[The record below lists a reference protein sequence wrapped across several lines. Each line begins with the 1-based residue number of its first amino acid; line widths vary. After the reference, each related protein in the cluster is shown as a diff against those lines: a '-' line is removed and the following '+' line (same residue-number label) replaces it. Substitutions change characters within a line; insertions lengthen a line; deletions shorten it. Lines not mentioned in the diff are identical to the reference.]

1 MLQGSFRFFY
11 FMALKKSQIYSTLTK
26 CANELRSKSG
36 ISAESFKNYVLI
48 LLFLK
53 YLSDKKKSGDKD
65 TSVIEIPDGCTFD
78 DIVELKNKKNIG
90 EEINKIISKI
100 SEENELEGYID
111 PTKHDF
117 CDKDLGDTEN
127 ASKLITK
134 LVAAFQDSGLDFSK
148 NRAADDD
155 LIGDAYEYLM
165 RNFASQSGKDKGQFY
180 TPTEVSRLM
189 ALLLGIDQDTR
200 PKVSAYDPTCGS
212 GSLLLRVRAAAKCR
226 VSIDGQDID
235 RANIELSYLNAV
247 IHGCDTARI
256 VWGDTLNNPQHT
268 RDAHTLE
275 QFDYVV
281 SNPKFSLHNWMGTA
295 KENDTFGRWNQE
307 IGVPPQQFGDFAF
320 LLHCV
325 RSLKPEGVCAIILPN
340 GVLTRGGEEQKL
352 RRWLVD
358 NQHILSGVIAFP
370 ANAFFGTTIA
380 GNVLI
385 LDKKRKHKGVFF
397 IDASSLGYKDA
408 DSKIR
413 LREQDIKRIIDVWRA
428 QEDVPHFSRLVTYDT
443 DENGQYEIERNDF
456 SLNLSLY
463 VTPVDTE
470 IHHDIEAHLHGGMPL
485 ADIER
490 MADFWRICP
499 SLRSA
504 LFTPLRDGYA
514 QLAVSKSA
522 IADTVRREPSVRTQ
536 NERFF
541 HCFENWK
548 EEMLIEMQQVG
559 KDCDPKTIIADWGQK
574 LLDEFKGDDMLTDP
588 YDIYDQLLIYYN
600 ESLQDDLYMISNG
613 GWMPELVVPSK
624 KPLKWQDLYCDL
636 LPVKIVI
643 EDKLPELKSKL
654 NNAETRLADV
664 QEQIS
669 NLIEENEGD
678 VDPSLF
684 YGKRSIANI
693 KRKLECCRA
702 KRLSDDDKNYIAD
715 VLVWFDKNTKEYK
728 DRRSALIE
736 DRPDL
741 FGDIEKPSKSSIS
754 KMVAK
759 SDSWEYSTEEQRM
772 LWLQFLS
779 LLESEKGIKDEIK
792 QLGSQMLQGIVN
804 AYAALTEVDARQLI
818 IEQKWLASIEQ
829 RITGEMHNALHRLIG
844 DVTALVERY
853 EHTLADLTATYDSQT
868 STVLKHLKTMGFEL

>member
-1 MLQGSFRFFY
+1 
-11 FMALKKSQIYSTLTK
+11 MALKKSQIYSTLTK

-53 YLSDKKKSGDKD
+53 YLSDKRKSGDRD
-65 TSVIEIPDGCTFD
+65 TSVIEIPEGCTFD
-78 DIVELKNKKNIG
+78 DIVALKNKKNIG

-200 PKVSAYDPTCGS
+200 SKVSAYDPTCGS
-212 GSLLLRVRAAAKCR
+212 GSLLLRVRAAANCR

-247 IHGCDTARI
+247 IHGCETARI

-268 RDAHTLE
+268 RDANTLE

-340 GVLTRGGEEQKL
+340 GVLTRGGEEQRL

-358 NQHILSGVIAFP
+358 DQHILSGVISFP
-370 ANAFFGTTIA
+370 ANAFFGTSIA

-428 QEDVPHFSRLVTYDT
+428 QEDVPHFSRLVTYVA

-456 SLNLSLY
+456 SLNMSLY
-463 VTPVDTE
+463 VAPVDTE
-470 IHHDIEAHLHGGMPL
+470 IHHDIEAHLHGGLPL

-490 MADFWRICP
+490 MADYWTICP

-504 LFTPLRDGYA
+504 LFAPLREGYA
-514 QLAVSKSA
+514 QLAIDKSA
-522 IADTVRREPSVRTQ
+522 IADTVRQEPSVISQ
-536 NERFF
+536 NSHFIS
-541 HCFENWK
+541 CLENWK
-548 EEMLIEMQQVG
+548 DAIFGEMHKVKQ
-559 KDCDPKTIIADWGQK
+559 DCDPKSLIADWGQK
-574 LLDEFKGDDMLTDP
+574 LLDAFNIGGMLTDP

-613 GWMPELVVPSK
+613 GWMPELVVPTK
-624 KPLKWQDLYCDL
+624 KSLKWQDLYCDL
-636 LPVKIVI
+636 LPVEIII
-643 EDKLPELKSKL
+643 ENKLPELKAKL
-654 NNAETRLADV
+654 VDAETRLADV
-664 QEQIS
+664 QQQIAT
-669 NLIEENEGD
+669 LVEENEDD

-684 YGKRSIANI
+684 YGKRNI
-693 KRKLECCRA
+693 GNIRKKLDHCRA
-702 KRLSDDDKNYIAD
+702 KRLTDDDKTYITD
-715 VLVWFDKNTKEYK
+715 LLVWFDKKNNEYIEK
-728 DRRSALIE
+728 RTALINN
-736 DRPDL
+736 RMDL
-741 FGDIEKPSKSSIS
+741 FADIENPTKSVIS
-754 KMVAK
+754 KIITQ
-759 SDSWEYSTEEQRM
+759 SQNWEYSTAEQRSIWQQ
-772 LWLQFLS
+772 LLS
-779 LLESEKGIKDEIK
+779 LLETEKSIKDEIK
-792 QLGSQMLQGIVN
+792 ALGTQMLKGIVE
-804 AYAALTEVDARQLI
+804 AYASLTEEDARNLI
-818 IEQKWLASIEQ
+818 IQQKWLASIEQ
-829 RITGEMHNALHRLIG
+829 RIVGEMSNAIHRLFG
-844 DVTALVERY
+844 DVTTLVERY
-853 EHTLADLTATYDSQT
+853 EHTLADLTKDYDSKT
-868 STVLKHLKTMGFEL
+868 ATVLNHLKTMGFEL